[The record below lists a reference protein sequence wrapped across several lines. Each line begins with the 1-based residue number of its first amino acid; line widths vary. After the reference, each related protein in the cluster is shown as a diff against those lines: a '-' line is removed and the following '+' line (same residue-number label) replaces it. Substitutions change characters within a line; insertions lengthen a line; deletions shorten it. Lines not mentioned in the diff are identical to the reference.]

1 MISDV
6 LGLSGVTVD
15 WSHAVPQNPL
25 TVLLTSNIM
34 EAFGETHF
42 GIITRQDGFY
52 GPSKDLLFAG
62 AVAYTLVSIQRI
74 NNDLMDDIDIYIG
87 VCDQKTTQ
95 FYFCHLSM
103 CYSDQ
108 NIVLPDQLKTFESMQ
123 DLIVWL
129 RERVSGFK
137 PRENLYTILNTR
149 DKHTKIES
157 LPNLARK
164 VQNPHRNSDEL
175 KPWFLLGFAQGS
187 MHSDFGVHV
196 VLNNHILACVDIEGS
211 SDVVLTVNIAFP
223 IKSRYVLNNRVQS
236 HRLGANVDI
245 DPKTVCVRLKEIL
258 DSIKEEL

>member
-15 WSHAVPQNPL
+15 WSYTVPQNPL

-42 GIITRQDGFY
+42 GITTRQDGFY
-52 GPSKDLLFAG
+52 GPSKDLLFSG
-62 AVAYTLVSIQRI
+62 AVAYTEVSIQRKDA
-74 NNDLMDDIDIYIG
+74 DLLDDMDIYIG

-95 FYFCHLSM
+95 FYFCHLGISF
-103 CYSDQ
+103 SDQ
-108 NIVLPDQLKTFESMQ
+108 NIVLPDQMKTFESMQ

-149 DKHTKIES
+149 DRHTKIED
-157 LPNLARK
+157 LPNLVRK
-164 VQNPHRNSDEL
+164 VQNPNRNPDEL

-187 MHSDFGVHV
+187 MHSDFGVHT

-223 IKSRYVLNNRVQS
+223 VKSRYVLNNSVQS
-236 HRLGANVDI
+236 YRFGANVEI
-245 DPKTVCVRLKEIL
+245 DPKIVCVRLKEIL